1 MTQDELDALP
11 DVTPG
16 FGHHERWIDGRR
28 VVVPVQGKAVA
39 MFTGPD
45 DGTVMDI
52 EGTVWMTG
60 VIDGVRCKRRT
71 SYWFAPSVTA
81 GRSPPTQS

>member
-16 FGHHERWIDGRR
+16 FGQVEREIDGRR
-28 VVVPVQGKAVA
+28 VTVPAQRDAVA

-45 DGTVMDI
+45 DGIVMDV

-60 VIDGVRCKRRT
+60 IVDGVRCKRRT

-81 GRSPPTQS
+81 GRSPPAQS

>member
-1 MTQDELDALP
+1 MTQGELDALP
-11 DVTPG
+11 DITPG
-16 FGHHERWIDGRR
+16 FGQLERVIDGRR
-28 VVVPVQGKAVA
+28 VIVPVQPVAKA

-45 DGTVMDI
+45 DGTVMDV

-60 VIDGVRCKRRT
+60 VVDGVRCKQRT

-81 GRSPPTQS
+81 